1 MLPCFIGDVVNSPT
15 YVTIATDNEVM
26 YQQEKLPFTCSPTG
40 AALTGT
46 ITDITLWKNSTSG
59 WKEIVNISFGVS
71 NDLLVKEI
79 SWTNTDIKNRAI
91 IINQKV
97 NPSSQ
102 AGLQIEISPINVKYS
117 DKGDYK
123 CSISGNSCSVNIGSE
138 SVPKTVVITGAINI
152 SSGNLFPNPIIYF
165 VLCIMYS
172 SIL

>member
-1 MLPCFIGDVVNSPT
+1 MKCQT
-15 YVTIATDNEVM
+15 YVAIATDNDVM

-40 AALTGT
+40 AALSGT
-46 ITDITLWKNSTSG
+46 ITDITLWENSTSG
-59 WKEIVNISFGVS
+59 WKEIVKIWLKIENGPVV
-71 NDLLVKEI
+71 NEI
-79 SWTNTDIKNRAI
+79 TWTNTDVRSRATI
-91 IINQKV
+91 VNQKV
-97 NPSSQ
+97 YPSSQ

-123 CSISGNSCSVNIGSE
+123 CSISGNSGSVSIGSE
-138 SVPKTVVITGAINI
+138 SVPKTVTTTGAINI